1 MITDG
6 NVSEW
11 KRAAWFQVGLGYAFS
26 PLSMAI
32 VADPHGRV
40 PGGAPTLP
48 GRLEPERNRE
58 AFGPLTDP
66 PGHGHDYSAPSPS
79 TGPLD
84 PVIGMVMD
92 LVQLDRILRD
102 EIVIPFEGRNLNQDV
117 AEFASGTLPTC
128 ESLASLVYR
137 RVAPRLPAGVTLAR
151 VRVAEDATLHAD
163 CTGLP

>member
-1 MITDG
+1 
-6 NVSEW
+6 
-11 KRAAWFQVGLGYAFS
+11 
-26 PLSMAI
+26 MAI
-32 VADPHGRV
+32 ELTRTVGFRAVHRLYRADWS
-40 PGGAPTLP
+40 
-48 GRLEPERNRE
+48 PERNHD
-58 AFGPLTDP
+58 AFGPLSDL
-66 PGHGHDYSAPSPS
+66 PGHPHDYTCAVTV

-84 PVIGMVMD
+84 PAMGMVMD
-92 LVQLDRILRD
+92 LVELDRILRD
-102 EIVIPFEGRNLNQDV
+102 EIVTPFEGRNLNQDV